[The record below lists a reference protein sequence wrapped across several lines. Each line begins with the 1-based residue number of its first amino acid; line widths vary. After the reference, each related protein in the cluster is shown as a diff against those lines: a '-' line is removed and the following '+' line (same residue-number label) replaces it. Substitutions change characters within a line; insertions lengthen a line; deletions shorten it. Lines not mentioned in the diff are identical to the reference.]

1 MNRTFH
7 SWLTDKDKGK
17 AGPGSEFYDP
27 ASRLFP
33 KKVFPQR
40 EDDERGQP
48 GASSLTL
55 ELETGTAGL
64 GFHTKKSRKMNFIA
78 TNSFF
83 NLHREKTCESHNP
96 IPRIFFAWKEQQTQ
110 RTRI

>member
-1 MNRTFH
+1 M
-7 SWLTDKDKGK
+7 GK
-17 AGPGSEFYDP
+17 AGPSSEFYDP

-40 EDDERGQP
+40 EDGEGGQP

-64 GFHTKKSRKMNFIA
+64 GFHTKK
-78 TNSFF
+78 
-83 NLHREKTCESHNP
+83 
-96 IPRIFFAWKEQQTQ
+96 
-110 RTRI
+110 